1 MGLKATISKFLRRKT
16 PVPPSRGFEQLQRA
30 GATGVHIAS
39 TPQTRRFQAAIPNR
53 LNRET
58 LAQSHGE
65 SINTDIATD
74 LPVLMARCAFEFAS
88 NPLFE
93 GVVNTF
99 KDDVIGPEGP
109 TLQVSSDDKA
119 FNEAVEAAV
128 KVVMSDPDPSHRYGG
143 VESMKTWV
151 HGLLLAGTY
160 LNVYTSVKRPTKGIS
175 FGFRTI
181 HARRLVTP
189 AQHAGDPNVAF
200 GRRFDPK
207 TGALVECY
215 IDNPRQYGAFTLS
228 YGEFETVPAEAVQ
241 DCFIPIEAE
250 QLTGYPMLTSVLE
263 TAADIREYDKH
274 VMEAAK
280 NAAANAVGLQSQ
292 GADAQINPDPISGT
306 CLPLEPGLI
315 NVAPKG
321 WSFAS
326 LTPTQPG
333 AMYTEFRRERGAE
346 LGRPIHMPLLVV
358 FLTAAEAN
366 FSSAQYEGTVYCDG
380 VLNIQKFIERRSLN
394 PIVEMVIA
402 ELALRGKVRIP
413 VKYDLTWTHN
423 VPAHANIE
431 KFVKAIETM
440 VQLGIIAESDAAA
453 MVGKNWEKVVAARKR
468 CKSDL
473 EAAGLPPTPT
483 GKNAEPP
490 GAEDGSST
498 PPKKKPAA
506 KKPNASRFS
515 LTS

>member
-1 MGLKATISKFLRRKT
+1 MGMRSAISKLFRRKQ
-16 PVPPSRGFEQLQRA
+16 PALPARGFEQVQRA
-30 GATGVHIAS
+30 GATGVYIDQS
-39 TPQTRRFQAAIPNR
+39 SQTRRFQAAIPNR

-74 LPVLMARCAFEFAS
+74 LPILMARCAFEFAS

-99 KDDVIGPEGP
+99 KDDVVGPEGP
-109 TLQVSSDDKA
+109 TLQVASNDTA

-128 KVVMSDPDPSHRYGG
+128 KVVMADPDPSHRYGG

-151 HGLLLAGTY
+151 HGLLLAGSY
-160 LNVYTSVKRPTKGIS
+160 VNVYANVKRPTKGIS

-200 GRRFDPK
+200 GVRFDEK
-207 TGALVECY
+207 TGAAIEYY

-241 DCFIPIEAE
+241 HCFIPIEPE

-280 NAAANAVGLQSQ
+280 NAAANAVGLQSNS
-292 GADAQINPDPISGT
+292 AESHINPDPISDT
-306 CLPLEPGLI
+306 CLPLEAGQI

-321 WSFAS
+321 WGFVA

-402 ELALRGKVRIP
+402 ELALKGKVRIP
-413 VKYDLTWTHN
+413 AKYDLTWTHN

-440 VQLGIIAESDAAA
+440 LHLGIVAESDAAA
-453 MVGKNWEKVVAARKR
+453 MLGKNWEKVVAARKR
-468 CKSDL
+468 CKADL

-483 GKNAEPP
+483 GQPSPPP
-490 GAEDGSST
+490 GAEDGAS
-498 PPKKKPAA
+498 PVPKKKPAA
-506 KKPNASRFS
+506 KKPNARFS